1 MLSLRLSS
9 LSTLRLLQPKQ
20 LLIAVALMLAASA
33 SADRGFISLYS
44 NPTIAMADG
53 RSTILIDAEL
63 RDANG
68 KLVPDGTRVVFST
81 DLGYFKE
88 PIVSS
93 QHGTARTTLVA
104 SSIAGVAKI
113 TASAIN
119 YQASTTLEYQFVSD
133 RSLLSSARDYVEII
147 GPKDLTYAVEQKVL
161 GASTDDK
168 GLAVVRYRD
177 IEIRAADIQLNA
189 ANYDVRARKAHIKIG
204 KLDAE
209 FSQLAF
215 KLDMRKGW
223 AVGKYRDKEQII
235 VPHGNLFAF
244 GSGKERDFYG
254 ICSISAAG
262 TAKVSEVVPPE
273 SFDFTEISE
282 GSTMVDAKKAIVF
295 PGKQIQFHRAGISV
309 QGQRVMKLPLF
320 EMDMRNSQVFSDQIV
335 SINDNK
341 LAINYPYY
349 VSLKPGQTSLFRLR
363 TGQSYGRS
371 FGSSHGTFLD
381 YEMNWSRG
389 DSMQGNLTFGGLG
402 RSDWGVSAA
411 ASLRPDEKTS
421 IDADLQIP
429 AHQSLYGTIN
439 ASRRFNGFETSVNAS
454 ASKSLRGPRFF
465 NQQYSFVAE
474 KDPIKLGRLPLQLFF
489 GFTATHQTATFS
501 PFSDNVATP
510 LDTGITQTA
519 YGLRLRGN
527 TTPINIGSRTTFSS
541 SFSVSKLQG
550 QNVLRGL
557 TTLGTAAL
565 NHNFNSRTSLSLIY
579 DYFNDGVN
587 SALIGQHQLALRGS
601 YEDGKAS
608 FSFFGS
614 KGLDSDLLNYQFDA
628 GYRLN
633 RQFRLLYSYTL
644 QRYLGESYFD
654 YNMVLGYTLGGREFG
669 LTWSQKTHRFGIQ
682 LLGATFN

>member
-1 MLSLRLSS
+1 
-9 LSTLRLLQPKQ
+9 
-20 LLIAVALMLAASA
+20 
-33 SADRGFISLYS
+33 
-44 NPTIAMADG
+44 MADG

-88 PIVSS
+88 PIVAT
-93 QHGTARTTLVA
+93 QHGSARTTLVA

-133 RSLLSSARDYVEII
+133 RTLLSSARDYIEII

-168 GLAVVRYRD
+168 GLAVIRYRD

-189 ANYDVRARKAHIKIG
+189 SNYDVRARKAHIKIG

-215 KLDMRKGW
+215 KLDTRKGY
-223 AVGKYRDKEQII
+223 AVGKYRDKEQIL
-235 VPHGNLFAF
+235 VPNGNFF
-244 GSGKERDFYG
+244 SYGSGPERDFYG
-254 ICSISAAG
+254 ICAISAAG
-262 TAKVSEVVPPE
+262 TSKLNETVEPEVFDFVEVSE
-273 SFDFTEISE
+273 S
-282 GSTMVDAKKAIVF
+282 STLVDAKKAVVF

-309 QGQRVMKLPLF
+309 QGQRVMKMPLF

-381 YEMNWSRG
+381 YEMNWSKG
-389 DSMQGNLTFGGLG
+389 EAMQGNLTFGGLG
-402 RSDWGVSAA
+402 RSDWGVSTS
-411 ASLRPDEKTS
+411 ASVRPDDRTT
-421 IDADLQIP
+421 IDADLQVP

-439 ASRRFNGFETSVNAS
+439 ASRRFNGFETSINAS
-454 ASKSLRGPRFF
+454 ASKSLQGSKFF

-474 KDPIKLGRLPLQLFF
+474 KDPIRFGKVPLQLFL
-489 GFTATHQTATFS
+489 GFTASHQTTSFS
-501 PFSDNVATP
+501 PIDDNTSVALP
-510 LDTGITQTA
+510 LGVTQTS
-519 YGLRLRGN
+519 YGIRLRGN
-527 TTPINIGSRTTFSS
+527 TMPINIGHRTTFNS
-541 SFSVSKLQG
+541 SFSVSKLEG
-550 QNVLRGL
+550 RNVLKGL
-557 TTLGTAAL
+557 TTLGSASL
-565 NHNFNSRTSLSLIY
+565 NHNLNSRTSLSLVY
-579 DYFNDGVN
+579 DYFNDGIN
-587 SALIGQHQLALRGS
+587 SALIGKHQLALRGS

-608 FSFFGS
+608 LSFFGS
-614 KGLDSDLLNYQFDA
+614 KGLDSDLLNYQLDA

-633 RQFRLLYSYTL
+633 SRFRLLYSYTL

-654 YNMVLGYTLGGREFG
+654 YSMVLGYTLGGREFG